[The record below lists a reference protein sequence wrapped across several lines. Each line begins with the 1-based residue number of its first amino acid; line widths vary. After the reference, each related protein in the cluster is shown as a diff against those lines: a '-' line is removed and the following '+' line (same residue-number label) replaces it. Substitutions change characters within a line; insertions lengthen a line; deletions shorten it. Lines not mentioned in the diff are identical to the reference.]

1 MRNAS
6 PFARKDQL
14 DGFGGVA
21 TRSARS
27 LITPS
32 SYNAKVAERYDR
44 LKLADTR
51 NDARYHLVGAGSAS
65 ALVFRRVSIARFITS
80 IAYRWGMA
88 VALSARFSLCVC
100 VSRYVAVFDYAGG
113 HSGGRDVDEGG
124 QT

>member
-6 PFARKDQL
+6 LFARKDQL

-27 LITPS
+27 LMPQS

-65 ALVFRRVSIARFITS
+65 ALVFRRVPIARFITG

-88 VALSARFSLCVC
+88 IASPTRVSLCVC
-100 VSRYVAVFDYAGG
+100 VS
-113 HSGGRDVDEGG
+113 
-124 QT
+124 